1 MSADV
6 LALAKETSPGATK
19 VSRTTTFSDS
29 RLRDLIT
36 LREMQKTTA
45 KIAFENWKWRPHEI
59 ASLENWESRPH
70 EIASLAAAGVRQY
83 RVNTVGMF
91 HSNAQGIRHTRKVQM
106 PREATQQQQ
115 SP

>member
-6 LALAKETSPGATK
+6 LALTKETSPGATK

-29 RLRDLIT
+29 RLRDWMT
-36 LREMQKTTA
+36 LGEMQKTTA
-45 KIAFENWKWRPHEI
+45 KIAF
-59 ASLENWESRPH
+59 ENWESRPH

-91 HSNAQGIRHTRKVQM
+91 HSNAQGIRDTRKVPM
-106 PREATQQQQ
+106 PREATQQQH

>member
-83 RVNTVGMF
+83 RYVSLECPGDPRYEK
-91 HSNAQGIRHTRKVQM
+91 SADAARGNATT
-106 PREATQQQQ
+106 A
-115 SP
+115 